1 VPGNASVRVWVAP
14 LRVPAAVLTSL
25 VAGLAPDE
33 QARAGRYRFG
43 DDARRFSAAR
53 GWLRH
58 VLAAETGSSPGRVSF
73 AAGPGKPRLADGAGP
88 RFNLSYSEDLAL
100 VAVADREVGVD
111 VEHLGRGLRV
121 LDAASVACTPGEVAA
136 LRRLPP
142 APRADAFLRIW
153 TAKEAFLKGT
163 GQGLSVPPDRV
174 EIGDARPD
182 GATPVRMAG
191 PKGRAEWWLRSLS
204 PAPDYVGAVAA
215 EGGDWEVELRSASVL
230 IDRPGAG

>member
-1 VPGNASVRVWVAP
+1 VPGNASVRVWVVP
-14 LRVPAAVLTSL
+14 LPVPPAAWTSL
-25 VAGLAPDE
+25 VGGLAPDE
-33 QARAGRYRFG
+33 RARAGRYRVP

-58 VLAAETGSSPGRVSF
+58 VLAAETGTPAARISF
-73 AAGPGKPRLADGAGP
+73 AAGPGKPRLAGGAGP
-88 RFNLSYSEDLAL
+88 QFNLSYSEDMAL

-121 LDAASVACTPGEVAA
+121 LDAASLACTPDEVAA

-142 APRADAFLRIW
+142 APRAEAFLRIW

-163 GQGLSVPPDRV
+163 GQGLSVPPDLV

-182 GATPVRMAG
+182 GATPVRIAG
-191 PKGRAEWWLRSLS
+191 PQGGGEWWLRSLS

-215 EGGDWEVELRSASVL
+215 EGSDWEVELRSAPVL
-230 IDRPGAG
+230 IEGPGAG